1 MRDLGLIMSEST
13 TFAQILVEIFRLIM
27 AKYNFDQCID
37 RHGTQCKKIEV
48 LKQEYGR
55 DDLLPLWIADMD
67 FAVCPEITQ
76 ALVRRL
82 ADHPIYG
89 YTCTYDAYW
98 QSIIDWQRR
107 RNGFCF
113 TQDEVTFVAGIVT
126 GFGLAVNFFTQ
137 PGDKIVIQ
145 QPVYYPFKDVITGN
159 GRVMVDNPLL
169 PADDHLYRMD
179 LEGLERI
186 FEREHPRMMVVC
198 NPHNPAGIAWPAD
211 VLRQV
216 AQLAHKHGVIIFSDE
231 IFGDLMLYGH
241 KHMPMATVS
250 DEAAAVT
257 VTCGAPSKTFNI
269 AGLMSSWCVVK
280 NPELREPFFRWIE
293 TNELCNANMV
303 SIIATEAAYR
313 HGEQWLE
320 ECLRY
325 IEGNVDY
332 VEQYCREHLPGITAV
347 RPQAG
352 FLLWLDCT
360 GLGLEHDQVVDL
372 FRNHAHLAMNEGSM
386 FGPGGRCHMRM
397 NMGSPRSVIEQA
409 MRQLHAALDT
419 Q

>member
-1 MRDLGLIMSEST
+1 
-13 TFAQILVEIFRLIM
+13 M
-27 AKYNFDQCID
+27 AKYNFDLCID

-48 LKQEYGR
+48 LKQDYGR

-107 RNGFCF
+107 RNGFDF
-113 TQDEVTFVAGIVT
+113 TRDEVTFVAGIVT
-126 GFGLAVNFFTQ
+126 GLGLAVNFFTR

-145 QPVYYPFKDVITGN
+145 QPVYHPFKDVIAGN

-169 PADDHLYRMD
+169 PNQAGLYRMD

-186 FEREHPRMMVVC
+186 FEHEHPRMLVLC
-198 NPHNPAGIAWPAD
+198 NPHNPAGIAWPVD

-216 AQLAHKHGVIIFSDE
+216 ARLAHKHGVIIFSDE

-241 KHMPMATVS
+241 KHTPMATVS

-269 AGLMSSWCVVK
+269 AGLKSSWCVVK
-280 NPELREPFFRWIE
+280 NPELRQPFFRWIE
-293 TNELCNANMV
+293 TNELCNANMT

-313 HGEQWLE
+313 HGEQWLD

-325 IEGNVDY
+325 IEGNIDLIV
-332 VEQYCREHLPGITAV
+332 QYCHQHLPGIVAV
-347 RPQAG
+347 KPQAG

-360 GLGLEHDQVVDL
+360 GLGLEHEQVVDL
-372 FRNHAHLAMNEGSM
+372 FVNRARLALNEGSM
-386 FGPGGRCHMRM
+386 FGPAGRCHMRL
-397 NMGSPRSVIEQA
+397 NVGTPRAVIQQA
-409 MRQLHAALDT
+409 LQRLHAALGS
-419 Q
+419 

>member
-1 MRDLGLIMSEST
+1 
-13 TFAQILVEIFRLIM
+13 M
-27 AKYNFDQCID
+27 AKYNFDLCID

-48 LKQEYGR
+48 LKQDYGR

-107 RNGFCF
+107 RNGFDF
-113 TQDEVTFVAGIVT
+113 TRDEVTFVAGIVT
-126 GFGLAVNFFTQ
+126 GLGLAVNFFTR

-145 QPVYYPFKDVITGN
+145 QPVYHPFKDVIAGN

-169 PADDHLYRMD
+169 PDQAGLYRMD
-179 LEGLERI
+179 LDGLERI
-186 FEREHPRMMVVC
+186 FEHEHPRMLVLC
-198 NPHNPAGIAWPAD
+198 NPHNPAGIAWPVD

-216 AQLAHKHGVIIFSDE
+216 ARLAHKHGVIIFSDE

-241 KHMPMATVS
+241 KHTPMATVS

-269 AGLMSSWCVVK
+269 AGLKSSWCVVK
-280 NPELREPFFRWIE
+280 NPELRQPFFRWIE
-293 TNELCNANMV
+293 TNELCNANMT

-313 HGEQWLE
+313 HGEQWLD

-325 IEGNVDY
+325 IEGNIDLIV
-332 VEQYCREHLPGITAV
+332 QYCHQHLPGIVAV
-347 RPQAG
+347 KPQAG

-360 GLGLEHDQVVDL
+360 GLGLEHEQVVDL
-372 FRNHAHLAMNEGSM
+372 FVNKARLALNEGSM
-386 FGPGGRCHMRM
+386 FGPAGRCHMRL
-397 NMGSPRSVIEQA
+397 NVGTPRTVIQQA
-409 MRQLHAALDT
+409 LQRLHAALGS
-419 Q
+419 

>member
-1 MRDLGLIMSEST
+1 
-13 TFAQILVEIFRLIM
+13 M
-27 AKYNFDQCID
+27 AKYNFDLCID

-48 LKQEYGR
+48 LKQDYGR

-107 RNGFCF
+107 RNGFDF
-113 TQDEVTFVAGIVT
+113 TRDEVTFVAGIVT
-126 GFGLAVNFFTQ
+126 GLGLAVNFFTR

-145 QPVYYPFKDVITGN
+145 QPVYHPFKDVIAGN
-159 GRVMVDNPLL
+159 GRMMVDNPLL
-169 PADDHLYRMD
+169 PDQAGLYRMD
-179 LEGLERI
+179 LDGLERI
-186 FEREHPRMMVVC
+186 FEHEHPRMLVLC
-198 NPHNPAGIAWPAD
+198 NPHNPAGIAWPVD

-216 AQLAHKHGVIIFSDE
+216 ARLAHKYGVIIFSDE

-241 KHMPMATVS
+241 KHTPMVTVS

-269 AGLMSSWCVVK
+269 AGLKSSWCVVK
-280 NPELREPFFRWIE
+280 NPELRQPFFRWIE
-293 TNELCNANMV
+293 TNELCNANMT

-325 IEGNVDY
+325 IEGNIDLIV
-332 VEQYCREHLPGITAV
+332 QYCRQHLPGIVAV
-347 RPQAG
+347 KPQAG
-352 FLLWLDCT
+352 FLMWLDCT
-360 GLGLEHDQVVDL
+360 GLGLEHQQVVDL
-372 FRNHAHLAMNEGSM
+372 FVNKARLALNEGSM
-386 FGPGGRCHMRM
+386 FGPAGRCHMRL
-397 NMGSPRSVIEQA
+397 NVGTPRAVIQQA
-409 MRQLHAALDT
+409 LQRLHAALGS
-419 Q
+419 